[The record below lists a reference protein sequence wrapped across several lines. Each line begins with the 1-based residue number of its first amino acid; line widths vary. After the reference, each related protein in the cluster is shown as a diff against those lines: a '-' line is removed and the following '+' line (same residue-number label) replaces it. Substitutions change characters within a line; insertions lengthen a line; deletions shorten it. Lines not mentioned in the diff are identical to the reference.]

1 MASYP
6 AIRDGLA
13 VRLRTLDTF
22 LVAHPTVPLSTV
34 APAAVVVPG
43 NPIARYHQTMEGAGG
58 ALIQLNFEILAL
70 VQAMAEEF
78 NQDTLDAL
86 IVGADS
92 VPVAI
97 EGDQT
102 LGGEALAVVCT
113 VAANYGDAIRFA
125 DSEFIGA
132 VFRIEVYA
140 R

>member
-1 MASYP
+1 MASYT

-22 LVAHPTVPLSTV
+22 LVAHATVPGSTV
-34 APAAVVVPG
+34 APAAVIVPG
-43 NPIARYHQTMEGAGG
+43 DPIARYHQSMEGAGG
-58 ALIQLNFEILAL
+58 ALIQFNFDILGL
-70 VQAMAEEF
+70 VQAMAEEW

-86 IVGADS
+86 IAGADS

-102 LGGEALAVVCT
+102 LGGAAVAVVCT
-113 VAANYGDAIRFA
+113 TSTSYGSIRFA
-125 DSEFIGA
+125 DSEYVGA
-132 VFRIEVYA
+132 IFRTEVYA